1 MARSFVFLMASA
13 SLISS
18 LGCAS
23 TWETVSSRRFR
34 DKPFETMFER
44 TDPMTVLR
52 SAEPVAAEERARAM
66 QALKEPTAAGYDQ
79 AAQDQVLQ
87 ILSTAATQ
95 DAAPWVRLCAIDAL
109 MRFEDPRKTEILAN
123 AYHYAAGNPTPTA
136 AAPTGGIE
144 QAGALDR
151 FRNAAG
157 MGDLNAMFAGKGFSP
172 EQISTIRCRSLDGIA
187 RTNSPEAVE
196 FLARIAD
203 GKEFGINED
212 PTGKAYVRRRAVAG
226 LTQIRSKESVVA
238 LNKVLA
244 GELGRDT
251 AMVNLAHEGLKDLT
265 GQSAPADP
273 AQWNAIVQ
281 AGYEIAPASNG
292 VMRAIGTVVP

>member
-1 MARSFVFLMASA
+1 MARC
-13 SLISS
+13 LIYLFAGAALVPA

-34 DKPFETMFER
+34 DKPFGTMFTR
-44 TDPMTVLR
+44 TDPVAVLR
-52 SAEPVAAEERARAM
+52 SAEPVSAEERARAM
-66 QALKEPTAAGYDQ
+66 QALREPTAAGYDQ
-79 AAQDQVLQ
+79 AVQDEVMQ
-87 ILSTAATQ
+87 ILSTAATR

-123 AYHYAAGNPTPTA
+123 AYHYASGNPTS
-136 AAPTGGIE
+136 AAPKPAEGIE

-151 FRNAAG
+151 FRNTTG
-157 MGDLNAMFAGKGFSP
+157 VGDLNALFAGKGFSP
-172 EQISTIRCRSLDGIA
+172 EQISTIRCRALDGIA
-187 RTNSPEAVE
+187 RTQTPEAVE

-203 GKEFGINED
+203 GKEFGVNED

-251 AMVNLAHEGLKDLT
+251 AMVNLAHEGLRDLT
-265 GQSAPADP
+265 GKTAPADP
-273 AQWNAIVQ
+273 AQWDAIVQ
-281 AGYEIAPASNG
+281 AGFEIAPAPNG
-292 VMRAIGTVVP
+292 IVRAVSAVIP